1 MTTKDNDEDWFI
13 LARSARTTAKL
24 YEEYHGNNPNDANAD
39 LVISQAPESV
49 VSAVPCPADI
59 FHLKDLRIEIVNLE
73 PSHREVCLNGTM
85 FVDGRSNEQDS
96 AVRNIQF
103 GSPDRGRQMESP
115 ARWPM

>member
-1 MTTKDNDEDWFI
+1 LYRVTTKDNDEDWFI
-13 LARSARTTAKL
+13 LARSARTAARL
-24 YEEYHGNNPNDANAD
+24 DEEYHGNYPNDAKAD
-39 LVISQAPESV
+39 LVISQVPESV

-59 FHLKDLRIEIVNLE
+59 FHLKDLRFEIANLE

-103 GSPDRGRQMESP
+103 V
-115 ARWPM
+115 

>member
-1 MTTKDNDEDWFI
+1 MYGVTTKDNDEDWFI

-103 GSPDRGRQMESP
+103 V
-115 ARWPM
+115 